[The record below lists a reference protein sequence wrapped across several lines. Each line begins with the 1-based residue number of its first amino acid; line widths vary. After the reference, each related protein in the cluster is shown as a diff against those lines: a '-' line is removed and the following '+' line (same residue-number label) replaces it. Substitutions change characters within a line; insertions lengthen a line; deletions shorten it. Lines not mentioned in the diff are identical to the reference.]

1 MSYLRWIK
9 QKTESLRGRS
19 DVINLAG
26 SAVEV
31 PEAQEWFAH
40 TLRERGQALYERWA
54 ASSNEFGLAEL
65 KERIRA
71 AYQVQPGRD
80 VVLTNGSSGAIRL
93 AYEML
98 LAGKPGQHWIVE
110 QPYYEPLA
118 SMATRM
124 GARVE
129 FAPRGAEYDFAAEV
143 LQRATPE
150 TAAVVL
156 TNPHNPTGHWLPRAD
171 VGKLAEAVAEKS
183 PLACV
188 IVDETFSDLAP
199 TEGARHGALHE
210 RIVTINGLTKCYG
223 LGALRC
229 GWVTADRKTFPRL
242 IDDWIEFEDIG
253 CKLTEQLAADALEHL
268 AEWRGSESLS
278 DLEVKR
284 LAVGVWIDEQA
295 DGGLLGSTDLGK
307 SSVVFPRWLGKTP
320 TLELAELLLR
330 DYGVLIAPGEFFR
343 PVEGMAFRIGL
354 GGNAER
360 LREGLQRLRTGLQ
373 ALG

>member
-31 PEAQEWFAH
+31 PEAQEWFARAV
-40 TLRERGQALYERWA
+40 RERAGALYERWA

-65 KERIRA
+65 KDRIRA
-71 AYQVQPGRD
+71 AYQVQAGRD

-98 LAGKPGQHWIVE
+98 LAGKLGQHWIVE

-129 FAPRGAEYDFAAEV
+129 LAPRGAEYDFAAEV

-156 TNPHNPTGHWLPRAD
+156 TNPHNPTGHWLPSAD

-199 TEGARHGALHE
+199 TDGARHGALHE

-253 CKLTEQLAADALEHL
+253 CKLTELLAADAIGHLE
-268 AEWRGSESLS
+268 EWRASNSL
-278 DLEVKR
+278 DLESRR
-284 LAVGVWIDEQA
+284 LAVKSWIHEQA
-295 DGGLLGSTDLGK
+295 DRGQLGSTDLGK

-343 PVEGMAFRIGL
+343 PVVGMAFRIGL

-360 LREGLQRLRTGLQ
+360 LREGLKRLRNGLQ

>member
-31 PEAQEWFAH
+31 PETQEWFARA
-40 TLRERGQALYERWA
+40 LREQGRALHERWA
-54 ASSNEFGLAEL
+54 DSSNEFGLAEL

-71 AYQVQPGRD
+71 LYQVQPSREI
-80 VVLTNGSSGAIRL
+80 VLTNGSSGAIRL

-110 QPYYEPLA
+110 QPYYEPLVNIA
-118 SMATRM
+118 KRM

-129 FAPRGAEYDFAAEV
+129 LAPRGAGYDFAVEV

-171 VGKLAEAVAEKS
+171 VGKLAEAVAAKS

-188 IVDETFSDLAP
+188 IVDETFGDLAP
-199 TEGARHGALHE
+199 ADGARDGTLHE

-229 GWVTADRKTFPRL
+229 GWVTADRQTFPRL
-242 IDDWIEFEDIG
+242 LDDWIELEDIG
-253 CKLTEQLAADALEHL
+253 CKLTELLAADALEHL
-268 AEWRGSESLS
+268 AEWRGSEALS

-284 LAVGVWIDEQA
+284 RAVGVWIDEQA
-295 DGGLLGSTDLGK
+295 GRGLLGSTDMGK

-343 PVEGMAFRIGL
+343 LVEGKAMRIGF
-354 GGNAER
+354 GGDGVK
-360 LREGLQRLRTGLQ
+360 LLEGLRRLSVGLR
-373 ALG
+373 AIG

>member
-31 PEAQEWFAH
+31 PEAHEWFARA
-40 TLRERGQALYERWA
+40 LREQGRPLYERWA
-54 ASSNEFGLAEL
+54 ACSNEFGLAEL

-71 AYQVQPGRD
+71 AYQAPTSRD
-80 VVLTNGSSGAIRL
+80 IALTNGSSGAIRL
-93 AYEML
+93 TYEML
-98 LAGKPGQHWIVE
+98 LAGKPGQHWVVE

-129 FAPRGAEYDFAAEV
+129 LAPRGAGYDFAIEV
-143 LQRATPE
+143 LQRATLE

-171 VGKLAEAVAEKS
+171 VGKLAEALMKKS
-183 PLACV
+183 PQACV
-188 IVDETFSDLAP
+188 IIDETFGDLAP
-199 TEGARHGALHE
+199 TDGARHEALHE
-210 RIVTINGLTKCYG
+210 RIITINGLTKCYG

-253 CKLTEQLAADALEHL
+253 CKLTELLAADALERL
-268 AEWRGSESLS
+268 AEWRGSEALS

-295 DGGLLGSTDLGK
+295 DRGLLGSTDLGK

-354 GGNAER
+354 GGDAER
-360 LREGLQRLRTGLQ
+360 LREGLKRLRNGLQ